1 MPWRVSYTTAEELGI
16 GRGIWLGSI
25 FDVADTG
32 APVWPIAGMAVIDW
46 FGRGGGGIPNIPGG
60 CAEPGKVRDTRLLI
74 RRRGMHMKIH
84 VLFHY

>member
-1 MPWRVSYTTAEELGI
+1 
-16 GRGIWLGSI
+16 
-25 FDVADTG
+25 
-32 APVWPIAGMAVIDW
+32 MAVIDW
-46 FGRGGGGIPNIPGG
+46 FDRGGGG